1 MSTEKQKD
9 MSKSILDNVNN
20 LIGQMVTVQDFTH
33 KSVLLEAARYVFIY
47 KDTTIIE
54 KVLNNI
60 TGVKGSFRV
69 ETLAYWFQHVAGI
82 SIEYNEKLGWH
93 KSHLAKDSYPSNHGV
108 PFTYD
113 KAHLVYCKSEA
124 LRFWKI
130 APVTIKELKIGEL
143 EKMTSS
149 AEIQLARGISVGV
162 LTEEEVQ
169 NYLSD
174 MFKRVQEAINSKAV
188 KKWTGEYFAQQPKVK
203 DEVEEELAELLNADL
218 LEE

>member
-1 MSTEKQKD
+1 MATEKQKD
-9 MSKSILDNVNN
+9 LSKSILDNVNN
-20 LIGQMVTVQDFTH
+20 MIGQMVTVQDFTH
-33 KSVLLEAARYVFIY
+33 KAVLLETARYVFIY
-47 KDTTIIE
+47 KDTTIVE

-69 ETLAYWFQHVAGI
+69 ETLAYWFQHIAGI

-93 KSHLAKDSYPSNHGV
+93 KSHLAKDEYISNHGI

-113 KAHLVYCKSEA
+113 KEHLTYCRSEA

-130 APVTIKELKIGEL
+130 APVVIKELKVGEL

-149 AEIQLARGISVGV
+149 AEIQLARGISVGA

-169 NYLSD
+169 AYLAD
-174 MFKRVQEAINSKAV
+174 MFKRVQEAMNSKSV
-188 KKWTGEYFAQQPKVK
+188 KKWTGDYFAQQPK
-203 DEVEEELAELLNADL
+203 DIDPVESEIQELLAEEMLAA
-218 LEE
+218 

>member
-1 MSTEKQKD
+1 MSTPKQTEL
-9 MSKSILDNVNN
+9 SKSILDNVHTM
-20 LIGQMVTVQDFTH
+20 IGQMVTIQDFTH
-33 KSVLLEAARYVFIY
+33 KSIVLEAARYVFIY
-47 KDTTIIE
+47 KDCTIVE

-82 SIEYNEKLGWH
+82 HVEYNEKLGWH
-93 KSHLAKDSYPSNHGV
+93 KSHLVKDEYPSNHGV

-113 KAHLVYCKSEA
+113 KAHLVYCKSET

-130 APVTIKELKIGEL
+130 APVVIKELKIGEL

-149 AEIQLARGISVGV
+149 AEIQLARGIAVGV
-162 LTEEEVQ
+162 LTPDEVQ
-169 NYLSD
+169 AYLAD
-174 MFKRVQEAINSKAV
+174 MFKRVEEAMNSKAV
-188 KKWTGEYFAQQPKVK
+188 RKWTGEYFAQQPKVK
-203 DEVEEELAELLNADL
+203 DEGEEELAELLHADL